1 MQLSTYGQMTELIG
15 DVFHHKPIKIDF
27 LVTKRLDPTRS
38 HPEHGRKDSLRRNYL
53 ADDRLER

>member
-1 MQLSTYGQMTELIG
+1 MECFLQN
-15 DVFHHKPIKIDF
+15 PIITVF

-53 ADDRLER
+53 ADDRLGR

>member
-1 MQLSTYGQMTELIG
+1 MTGLIG
-15 DVFHHKPIKIDF
+15 DVFHQKPIKIDF

-53 ADDRLER
+53 ADDRLGR